1 MPIPA
6 APGTDATVAGRY
18 IFFNHSAF
26 DGNDAAANASDDA
39 AVSPAVAALLPNQAA
54 SLSNLSN
61 YSRGLNGV
69 MVDVDHLA
77 AGSLSLDDFAFR
89 IGNSPAR

>member
-1 MPIPA
+1 MSRPPRLHAELLERRTLLSSGGPSASVPIPA

-39 AVSPAVAALLPNQAA
+39 AVSPAVEAIVKA
-54 SLSNLSN
+54 
-61 YSRGLNGV
+61 RE
-69 MVDVDHLA
+69 
-77 AGSLSLDDFAFR
+77 AG
-89 IGNSPAR
+89 IGGRS